1 MMGAAFLSALMV
13 GMGISLL
20 WFGLMTARQRE
31 RVTARL
37 TEYTVRPVTLEELEL
52 AQPFVERTI
61 RPILRAVARFMIA
74 RTPQNTLEQYRLRL
88 QYAGNPLALNDFLG
102 LKGFG
107 AVLLGL
113 GGGLLMLFGR
123 QPPLYAVLAFTA
135 GAIVG
140 FVFPDL
146 WVRQRIDSRRRQ
158 IERALPDVLDLLT
171 VSVEAGL
178 GFEGAVQKVVDR
190 WQNPL
195 TEEFARVLAESRI
208 GRHRREALRDMAA
221 RCNVPDLTS
230 FVAAVI
236 QADQL
241 GVPIARILRVQSEQ
255 MRQRRRQ
262 RAEKLAREAPIKM
275 TVVMV
280 LFILPVMWLVI
291 LGPMVPKLFRMLG
304 ILI

>member
-1 MMGAAFLSALMV
+1 MVSIALLSALIV
-13 GMGISLL
+13 GIGVSLA
-20 WFGLMTARQRE
+20 WFGLLMSRQRE
-31 RVTARL
+31 SVTARL
-37 TEYTVRPVTLEELEL
+37 TGYTVRPVTLEELEL
-52 AQPFVERTI
+52 AQPFMDRTI
-61 RPILRAVARFMIA
+61 RPLLRAIARFMLA
-74 RTPQNTLEQYRLRL
+74 RTPHNTLEQYRLRL
-88 QYAGNPLALNDFLG
+88 QYAGNPMALNDFLG

-107 AVLLGL
+107 AVILGL
-113 GGGLLMLFGR
+113 GLGVIMLLGR
-123 QPPLYAVLAFTA
+123 QPPLYVIVAFAA
-135 GAIVG
+135 GASAG
-140 FVFPDL
+140 FVLPDM
-146 WVRQRIDSRRRQ
+146 WVRQRIDSRRHQ

-178 GFEGAVQKVVDR
+178 GFEGAIQKVVDK

-255 MRQRRRQ
+255 MRQQRRQ

-275 TVVMV
+275 TIVMV
-280 LFILPVMWLVI
+280 LLILPVMWMVI
-291 LGPMVPKLFRMLG
+291 FGPMAPRLFRMLG
-304 ILI
+304 IGG

>member
-1 MMGAAFLSALMV
+1 MPEVAFLSAIMV
-13 GMGISLL
+13 GMGVSLL
-20 WFGLMTARQRE
+20 WFGLSMPRQRE
-31 RVTARL
+31 SVAARL
-37 TEYTVRPVTLEELEL
+37 TDYTVRPRTLEELEL
-52 AQPFVERTI
+52 AQPFVDRAI
-61 RPILRAVARFMIA
+61 RPILRAVARFMLA

-107 AVLLGL
+107 ALLLGL
-113 GGGLLMLFGR
+113 GGGLLMLLGR
-123 QPPLYAVLAFTA
+123 QPPLYVILTFTA

-146 WVRQRIDSRRRQ
+146 WVRQRVDSRRRQ

-178 GFEGAVQKVVDR
+178 GFEGAMQKVIGK

-275 TVVMV
+275 TIVMV

-291 LGPMVPKLFRMLG
+291 LGPMVPRLFRMLG
-304 ILI
+304 IMV